1 MKRNRLHVLLGS
13 AAMAL
18 PFGVLPGVA
27 NASGSDATTSVSI
40 QSPADYDVTG
50 TNIDV
55 RVNVRCTGGTGTL
68 VVELKQYPPETPYP
82 VGEGSGP
89 NFVACDGRTHAGG
102 ATVIGAVFD
111 PGRALATATVVA
123 SSGTKTVSK
132 WITIVQ

>member
-1 MKRNRLHVLLGS
+1 MKRLRLLVVVGVI
-13 AAMAL
+13 AAAL
-18 PFGVLPGVA
+18 PLGMSAVG
-27 NASGSDATTSVSI
+27 ASGTTSTVVSI

-50 TNIDV
+50 TNVDV

-89 NFVACDGRTHAGG
+89 NIVACDGTTHAGG

-123 SSGTKTVSK
+123 PSGTKTVSK
-132 WITIVQ
+132 WIHIVQ